1 MRKPRSAQR
10 EEKHCNNIHDEFRS
24 NCALVQFNYHIHTYT
39 VRKLASHV
47 MHHIPSACMLMLA
60 PTPQSIKHVN
70 MYIPVHVQCIHVY
83 AAQTEVWACGSAC
96 VHGRLG
102 DGGGGGGEEGG
113 QILQMPKRKH
123 LFFHLQTYTMCIPL
137 HI

>member
-1 MRKPRSAQR
+1 
-10 EEKHCNNIHDEFRS
+10 
-24 NCALVQFNYHIHTYT
+24 
-39 VRKLASHV
+39 

-102 DGGGGGGEEGG
+102 DGGGGGRGRTDTADAEEKASVFPSANLHYVHTITYLKVEEYRTNGTYVLVDA
-113 QILQMPKRKH
+113 QSNEDFMAKIIL
-123 LFFHLQTYTMCIPL
+123 F
-137 HI
+137 